1 MFSTILDISS
11 FFIGMLINLLL
22 IALICYYFKRKYE
35 TLEASQNEQA
45 KILYNLIQ
53 NQIPKK
59 TFNINDLLTNANVCS
74 NLGTC
79 MINPDDIEET
89 DSENGSDTES
99 EKTDNESD
107 DEFDKRNLNI
117 QVSEIGAIDVNP
129 VKILSLNVS
138 ELNNVLNDLEEIPIV
153 VSKLNVNELN
163 VSEVNDLTVN
173 ELNGNELEVT
183 DLSELNAPTE
193 SDSTGT
199 DYSKLSIKQLK
210 DILTKKGINSNHRM
224 KKTDLI
230 NLIEHGHNEN
240 TLNLKDEIEEVNI

>member
-53 NQIPKK
+53 NQLPKK

-79 MINPDDIEET
+79 MINPDEIEE
-89 DSENGSDTES
+89 SGSES
-99 EKTDNESD
+99 ETDDELESD
-107 DEFDKRNLNI
+107 DESDNESNDKRTNLNLE
-117 QVSEIGAIDVNP
+117 VSEIVDSP

-138 ELNNVLNDLEEIPIV
+138 ESNNVLDDLEEKPII
-153 VSKLNVNELN
+153 VSKLNELNEL
-163 VSEVNDLTVN
+163 
-173 ELNGNELEVT
+173 NELEVNVSVT
-183 DLSELNAPTE
+183 ELE
-193 SDSTGT
+193 SDVSSNGVT

-240 TLNLKDEIEEVNI
+240 TLNLKDEMEEVNI

>member
-53 NQIPKK
+53 NQLPKK

-79 MINPDDIEET
+79 MINPDEIEESGSECDT
-89 DSENGSDTES
+89 DDESDT
-99 EKTDNESD
+99 D
-107 DEFDKRNLNI
+107 DDSNNDTPKNVNLE
-117 QVSEIGAIDVNP
+117 VSEIVDTP

-138 ELNNVLNDLEEIPIV
+138 DANNVLDDVEETPII
-153 VSKLNVNELN
+153 VSKLNELNELDVNELN
-163 VSEVNDLTVN
+163 ESVTELDADVSN
-173 ELNGNELEVT
+173 NGV
-183 DLSELNAPTE
+183 
-193 SDSTGT
+193 T

-240 TLNLKDEIEEVNI
+240 TLNLKDEMEEVNI

>member
-53 NQIPKK
+53 NQLPKK
-59 TFNINDLLTNANVCS
+59 TFDINDLITNANLCS

-79 MINPDDIEET
+79 MVNPDDIEESDSDAET
-89 DSENGSDTES
+89 DDES
-99 EKTDNESD
+99 ESEDETDQED
-107 DEFDKRNLNI
+107 DDRRTNLNI
-117 QVSEIGAIDVNP
+117 QVSEVNDDGQIKVLSVTEVKDTHDV
-129 VKILSLNVS
+129 
-138 ELNNVLNDLEEIPIV
+138 EDLEPIV
-153 VSKLNVNELN
+153 VNKLDEF
-163 VSEVNDLTVN
+163 D
-173 ELNGNELEVT
+173 VT
-183 DLSELNAPTE
+183 DLTEVTE
-193 SDSTGT
+193 SSEVTESGAT

>member
-53 NQIPKK
+53 NQLPKK
-59 TFNINDLLTNANVCS
+59 TFDINDLITNANLCS

-79 MINPDDIEET
+79 MVNPDDIEESESEDET
-89 DSENGSDTES
+89 DSESES
-99 EKTDNESD
+99 ETDGE
-107 DEFDKRNLNI
+107 DEDKRTNLNI
-117 QVSEIGAIDVNP
+117 QVSEVNEDGQIK
-129 VKILSLNVS
+129 VLSVT
-138 ELNNVLNDLEEIPIV
+138 ELNDTHEVEDLEPIV
-153 VSKLNVNELN
+153 VNKLDDLTELN
-163 VSEVNDLTVN
+163 VENA
-173 ELNGNELEVT
+173 VT
-183 DLSELNAPTE
+183 DLTNDNVENVVNE
-193 SDSTGT
+193 SGVT

-230 NLIEHGHNEN
+230 NLIEHGHLEN

>member
-53 NQIPKK
+53 NQLPKK

-79 MINPDDIEET
+79 MINPDEIEESGSECET
-89 DSENGSDTES
+89 DD
-99 EKTDNESD
+99 ESD
-107 DEFDKRNLNI
+107 DESDNEFNDKRTNLNLA
-117 QVSEIGAIDVNP
+117 VSEIVDSP

-138 ELNNVLNDLEEIPIV
+138 ESNNVLDDLEETPII
-153 VSKLNVNELN
+153 VSKLNELEVNEVN
-163 VSEVNDLTVN
+163 V
-173 ELNGNELEVT
+173 NELEVNVNESVT
-183 DLSELNAPTE
+183 ELE
-193 SDSTGT
+193 SDVSSNGVT

-230 NLIEHGHNEN
+230 NLIEHGHNDN
-240 TLNLKDEIEEVNI
+240 TLNLKDEMEEVNI

>member
-53 NQIPKK
+53 NQLPKK
-59 TFNINDLLTNANVCS
+59 TFDINDLITNANLCS

-79 MINPDDIEET
+79 MINPDEIEE
-89 DSENGSDTES
+89 SES
-99 EKTDNESD
+99 EGETDNESESD
-107 DEFDKRNLNI
+107 AESDNDESSNLQEDSRKNLNI
-117 QVSEIGAIDVNP
+117 EVTEMP
-129 VKILSLNVS
+129 VKILSVS
-138 ELNNVLNDLEEIPIV
+138 ELNTVNDVEELEPIVVNKLDSLNDLE
-153 VSKLNVNELN
+153 LNDVIDSLDNNTQEVNENSL
-163 VSEVNDLTVN
+163 V
-173 ELNGNELEVT
+173 
-183 DLSELNAPTE
+183 
-193 SDSTGT
+193 

-230 NLIEHGHNEN
+230 NLIETGVTD
-240 TLNLKDEIEEVNI
+240 TLNLSGDLTEVII

>member
-53 NQIPKK
+53 NQLPKK
-59 TFNINDLLTNANVCS
+59 TFNINDLLTTANVNMCPS
-74 NLGTC
+74 LNNV
-79 MINPDDIEET
+79 MINPDEIEESDSDDET
-89 DSENGSDTES
+89 DA
-99 EKTDNESD
+99 ESD
-107 DEFDKRNLNI
+107 DESESDNESNSETVIKDEIKQINLE
-117 QVSEIGAIDVNP
+117 VSEITEIPSVKLLDVTE
-129 VKILSLNVS
+129 VS
-138 ELNNVLNDLEEIPIV
+138 EQP
-153 VSKLNVNELN
+153 
-163 VSEVNDLTVN
+163 EV
-173 ELNGNELEVT
+173 EELEPILVNKL
-183 DLSELNAPTE
+183 D
-193 SDSTGT
+193 SDEVT

>member
-53 NQIPKK
+53 NQLPKK

-79 MINPDDIEET
+79 MINPNEIEESGSECDT
-89 DSENGSDTES
+89 DDESDT
-99 EKTDNESD
+99 D
-107 DEFDKRNLNI
+107 DDSNNDTPKNVNLE
-117 QVSEIGAIDVNP
+117 VSEIVDTP

-138 ELNNVLNDLEEIPIV
+138 DANNVLDDVEETPII
-153 VSKLNVNELN
+153 VSKLNELNELDVNELN
-163 VSEVNDLTVN
+163 ESVTELDADVSN
-173 ELNGNELEVT
+173 NGV
-183 DLSELNAPTE
+183 
-193 SDSTGT
+193 T

-240 TLNLKDEIEEVNI
+240 TLNLKDEMEEVNI

>member
-53 NQIPKK
+53 NQLPKK
-59 TFNINDLLTNANVCS
+59 TFDINDLITNANLCS

-79 MINPDDIEET
+79 MVNPDEIEE
-89 DSENGSDTES
+89 SD
-99 EKTDNESD
+99 SD
-107 DEFDKRNLNI
+107 DESESEGETDEEDDDSDDRRTNLNI
-117 QVSEIGAIDVNP
+117 QVSEVSDDGQIKV
-129 VKILSLNVS
+129 LSVS
-138 ELNNVLNDLEEIPIV
+138 EIKEEVEDLEPIV
-153 VSKLNVNELN
+153 VNKLDEL
-163 VSEVNDLTVN
+163 D
-173 ELNGNELEVT
+173 VT
-183 DLSELNAPTE
+183 DLTDVTNVENAVTDLTNDNVVNENVENE
-193 SDSTGT
+193 SGVT

-230 NLIEHGHNEN
+230 NLIEHGHLEN
-240 TLNLKDEIEEVNI
+240 TLNLKDDFEEVNI

>member
-79 MINPDDIEET
+79 MINPDDIEESG
-89 DSENGSDTES
+89 SECE
-99 EKTDNESD
+99 TDNETDSD
-107 DEFDKRNLNI
+107 DESDNESNDKRKNLNI
-117 QVSEIGAIDVNP
+117 EVSEISVIDSNP

-138 ELNNVLNDLEEIPIV
+138 ELNNVLDDVEEVPIV
-153 VSKLNVNELN
+153 VSKLNELN
-163 VSEVNDLTVN
+163 ASEVNNLTIN

>member
-53 NQIPKK
+53 NQLPKK

-79 MINPDDIEET
+79 MINPDEIEE
-89 DSENGSDTES
+89 SGSES
-99 EKTDNESD
+99 ETDDELESD
-107 DEFDKRNLNI
+107 DESDNQSNDKRTNLNLE
-117 QVSEIGAIDVNP
+117 VSEIVDSP

-138 ELNNVLNDLEEIPIV
+138 DSNNVLDDLEETPII
-153 VSKLNVNELN
+153 VSKLNELNEL
-163 VSEVNDLTVN
+163 
-173 ELNGNELEVT
+173 NELEVNEVNVSVT
-183 DLSELNAPTE
+183 ELE
-193 SDSTGT
+193 SDVSSNCVT

-240 TLNLKDEIEEVNI
+240 TLNLKDEMEEVNI

>member
-53 NQIPKK
+53 NQLPKK
-59 TFNINDLLTNANVCS
+59 TFDINDLITNANLCS

-79 MINPDDIEET
+79 MVNPDDIEESDSDAET
-89 DSENGSDTES
+89 DAES
-99 EKTDNESD
+99 ESEDETDQED
-107 DEFDKRNLNI
+107 DDRRTNLNI
-117 QVSEIGAIDVNP
+117 QVSEVNDDGQIKVLSVTELKDTKDV
-129 VKILSLNVS
+129 
-138 ELNNVLNDLEEIPIV
+138 EDLEPIV
-153 VSKLNVNELN
+153 VNKLDELD
-163 VSEVNDLTVN
+163 VTDLTEVT
-173 ELNGNELEVT
+173 EVSEVT
-183 DLSELNAPTE
+183 DLTDTNEVN
-193 SDSTGT
+193 GVT

-230 NLIEHGHNEN
+230 NLIEHGHTEN